1 MNDQTLSSTPLP
13 WVQRSEPAKP
23 DELSLA
29 LNCLCPVLWLQAKQL
44 LPQNLQSKADPE
56 DLVQDACLEAMS
68 EFEKFRGETLGDLLA
83 WIGGILRHVMANF
96 LKAFRRQKRDSK
108 RESSLE
114 DILVAGVSEPRSREP
129 APEARMLYQE
139 EIGAPL
145 ASAILVLKYLA
156 PGPPARVFTLHHEEE
171 CSLAAIANL
180 LGSSKSAVHRLWQE
194 AIADL
199 KYLVLVLSRQL
210 A

>member
-1 MNDQTLSSTPLP
+1 MSRHELATTPLP
-13 WVQRSEPAKP
+13 WVQRNEPAKP
-23 DELSLA
+23 EEIG
-29 LNCLCPVLWLQAKQL
+29 PVLNRFWPHFCFLADKL
-44 LPQNLQSKADPE
+44 LPQKLQSKADPD
-56 DLVQDACLEAMS
+56 DLVQQAFTEAIRTFTQFTGTTQ
-68 EFEKFRGETLGDLLA
+68 EDLRA
-83 WIGGILRHVMANF
+83 WVRGILRHKLSKF
-96 LKAFRRQKRDSK
+96 GKRFQTSK
-108 RESSLE
+108 RNVEREQSFENLR
-114 DILVAGVSEPRSREP
+114 SEGCPMPRSREP